1 MKKYI
6 LLLAL
11 VFGFQFAKAQD
22 FIATEKYTVV
32 DAITTKQQEYNST
45 TLSVVKS
52 EDTSKKVATLK
63 ITDIDLFDEIE
74 ITVLN
79 NPNLENIHEVIK
91 VELTY
96 IACCANSESYYY
108 LATKDGDFVSLPSI
122 ENVYCDIPQA
132 TLHYIFPNQK
142 YGQEDTILTTAINY
156 TESYKIKN
164 IEILKSFAWNND
176 DFDSKDAITA
186 LQ

>member
-6 LLLAL
+6 ILLAL
-11 VFGFQFAKAQD
+11 AFGFQFTKAQE
-22 FIATEKYTVV
+22 FTATEKYMVV
-32 DAITTKQQEYNST
+32 DAITTKQQEYGST
-45 TLSVVKS
+45 TLSIVTS
-52 EDTSKKVATLK
+52 EDTSKKVTTLK
-63 ITDIDLFDEIE
+63 VTDIDLFDEVE

-79 NPNLENIHEVIK
+79 KPNLYNVTEVIK

-108 LATKDGDFVSLPSI
+108 LATKDGDYVSLPSI

-156 TESYKIKN
+156 TESYKIKD
-164 IEILKSFAWNND
+164 IEVLKSFIWND
-176 DFDSKDAITA
+176 DDFNSKDAITA